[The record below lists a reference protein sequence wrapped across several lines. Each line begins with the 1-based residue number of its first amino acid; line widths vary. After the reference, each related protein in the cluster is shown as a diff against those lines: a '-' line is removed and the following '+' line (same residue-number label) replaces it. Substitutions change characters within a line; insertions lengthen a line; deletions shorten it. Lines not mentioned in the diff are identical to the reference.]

1 MAIKR
6 RHDEGEAPVA
16 TNEKVITDAVAE
28 ATAPVEAPEENSG
41 ILQSKSDTIAF
52 VAAIGDPS
60 RDDVTPNPDD
70 PKNPKRVDPT
80 IVGFAF
86 KATEDLDVP
95 DCGTPADL
103 KNNSMDYVAEMVN
116 NTRHVAAGEIFY
128 LTRFETGLLLSREEY
143 NSVITGGDM
152 PVKVVYQ
159 KRKDNVVGGVATVSN
174 LTPLPSVS
182 LRPIDAGK
190 SIKDIKMIECLSF
203 TKEATEKGAAK
214 KTRTLNPGFEKWESL
229 AAVKTVARGA
239 RTSTANKDRI
249 TRNKAASAFLDIV
262 AKKH

>member
-6 RHDEGEAPVA
+6 RHDEGEASVAA

-28 ATAPVEAPEENSG
+28 ATAPVEVPEENSG

-60 RDDVTPNPDD
+60 RPDVTPNPQD
-70 PKNPKRVDPT
+70 PQHPRVDPT

-86 KATEDLDVP
+86 KASEDLEVP
-95 DCGTPADL
+95 DCGTPANL
-103 KNNSMDYVAEMVN
+103 KDNSMDYVAEMVN
-116 NTRHVAAGEIFY
+116 NTRHVAAGEVFY

-143 NSVITGGDM
+143 NSIITGGEL

-159 KRKDNVVGGVATVSN
+159 KRKDNAVGGVATVSN

-214 KTRTLNPGFEKWESL
+214 KIRSLNPGFEKWESL
-229 AAVKTVARGA
+229 AIVKSPARGA
-239 RTSTANKDRI
+239 STATTKDRI

-262 AKKH
+262 ARKH